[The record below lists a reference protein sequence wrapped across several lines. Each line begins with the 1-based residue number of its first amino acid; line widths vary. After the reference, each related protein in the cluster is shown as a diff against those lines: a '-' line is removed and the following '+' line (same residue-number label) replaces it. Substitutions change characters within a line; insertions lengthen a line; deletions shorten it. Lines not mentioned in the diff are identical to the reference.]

1 MSAKIYWLP
10 VRPSPRL
17 AAGNT
22 QNLPPITSDHF
33 ERELREIARRL
44 HEATSHFGMLAS
56 EPVIETAISEGCIA
70 LQAALF
76 HALTMDGCRN
86 ETIPLRQML
95 LSLHM
100 QRIDESRDRRE
111 SEDHAGL

>member
-1 MSAKIYWLP
+1 MTAEIVRLP
-10 VRPSPRL
+10 VRPAPRL
-17 AAGNT
+17 AAAGT
-22 QNLPPITSDHF
+22 KNLPAITADHF

-76 HALTMDGCRN
+76 HALTLDGCRN
-86 ETIPLRQML
+86 ETMPLRQML

-100 QRIDESRDRRE
+100 QRMDGSRHRQE
-111 SEDHAGL
+111 GEDHAGL